1 VIQQQVAG
9 ISNVFKNLQQ
19 DVTTVAL
26 KITCTQP
33 CYFNLGNKFL
43 QNNVP
48 ALNIMLRIILCI
60 DSINLL
66 PSNSSEELK
75 CDLHPFAVTEPFNPN
90 LLLIST

>member
-1 VIQQQVAG
+1 MQQHVAG
-9 ISNVFKNLQQ
+9 ISNVFKNLQY
-19 DVTTVAL
+19 VTTVAL

-60 DSINLL
+60 GSINLL

-75 CDLHPFAVTEPFNPN
+75 CDLHPFAVTEPFKPN

>member
-1 VIQQQVAG
+1 MQQHVAG

-48 ALNIMLRIILCI
+48 ALKIMLRIILCI

-75 CDLHPFAVTEPFNPN
+75 CDLHPFAVTEPFNLN
-90 LLLIST
+90 LLLVST